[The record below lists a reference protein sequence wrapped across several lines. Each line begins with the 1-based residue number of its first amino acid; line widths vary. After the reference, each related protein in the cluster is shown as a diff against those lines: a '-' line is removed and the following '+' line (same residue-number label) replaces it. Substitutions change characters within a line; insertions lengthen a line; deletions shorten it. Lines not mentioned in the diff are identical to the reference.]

1 MDIAFSLRD
10 DGYLIW
16 EGRSTMSD
24 FDKHKDQICK
34 HKGLKQGNY
43 YIGFDI
49 GTNSVGW
56 AATNEKYELLKF
68 KSHKIWGSRLFKGAE
83 TAAETRMKRSL
94 RRRYKRRKFRLLL
107 LESLFAKEI
116 NEVDDTF
123 FMRLHESKYHLEDKT
138 NPVKYT
144 LFMDKDYT
152 DVDYYKEFPTI
163 YHLRHHLMTEGTK
176 DIRLLFLAIHHILKH
191 RGNFLYGK
199 KEFSLDG
206 EINEVVQATLSE
218 LGFGSIIENK
228 GILDSVVVL
237 LLDKGIVRRDKV
249 KQLESMIANGKKL
262 SSIDKKRLQAW
273 ANLIVGLKAK
283 LVELF
288 TEVDVDI
295 VEPDEKELR
304 IISLD
309 ELIYDDVRSA
319 YAEVWGDR
327 LGLVDQCKVLH
338 DSIILSDMVKPGQS
352 LSEAK
357 IETYAKHKND
367 LALLKGV
374 LKQDEKLYD
383 DMFKA
388 DLKEG
393 TNYVKYIK
401 KGVIGK
407 TTTTEKSFYSYVEK
421 VLKQL
426 PESLEIEKI
435 KEEIKE
441 KNFLPL
447 QRINKNGVVPYQ
459 LHKEELVRILD
470 KAKTNF
476 PFLSEVEDGLTVA
489 DKIISIL
496 EFKIPYYVGPLNP
509 AHSIENGGYAW
520 VVRKEAGQ
528 VLPWNFEQK
537 IDVQASAVKFIENLT
552 NKCTYLIDQDVLP
565 KYSLLYAEFSLLNE
579 LNNIR
584 INGKPLPVDVKQA
597 FIRDHFMSLQDTK
610 TATKK
615 VVAKYLVDNNYV
627 SQSPVITGMD
637 QQIATKLTSHRDMAR
652 ILGENFDYSMAEDII
667 RYITIFGESKDMLR
681 QVMKNNYGERLTEE
695 QIKKLGKLK
704 YVGWGRLSKRFLSD
718 IRGIK
723 KNDDDSE
730 EGTIIEHMRQGHE
743 NLMQLLS
750 SSYSFI
756 ENVQKYVKNVLGTK
770 EKSAFEMLEELS
782 LSPMVKRSV
791 WQTLRILDELVSI
804 RKELPKKIFVEV
816 TRTNKVDKKRNK
828 SRKAILVD
836 LYNQIKNDDI
846 NRLRNELNVLNEA
859 DLDSR
864 KLYLY
869 FTQLGRCM
877 YSGKRIDI
885 RDLVTGQYDK
895 DHIFPKSKTKDDSFD
910 NLVLVDKTINM
921 RKTDNYPID
930 ETIQKQSRDFWKML
944 LDKGLIS
951 QKKFERLIRIEPLTN
966 DELNQFINRQIVST
980 SQSIKAVTTL
990 LQQLYP
996 KTEIVFV
1003 KAENVS
1009 DFRRD
1014 YGFIK
1019 VRSVNHHHHAKD
1031 AYLNIVVG
1039 NVYHEKFTKDFLS
1052 FAKNKGVDRTYN
1064 LTKMYDER
1072 IFSGNNKDMII
1083 WDPKYSMETVTAMMK
1098 SNDVRITRRAVADKG
1113 KLFRKEGLKK
1123 ANVAIKS
1130 SDDKYL
1136 PIKETDCRVEE
1147 PGKYGGRSDI
1157 KIAEYVVLKT
1167 IDEKNKEKIE
1177 IFPVPVYLLNRDFSD
1192 QSICNLFVKYY
1203 KGKVA
1208 LKSIHVIY
1216 RGLYNGS
1223 LINFE
1228 GNRLFLGG
1236 RTKDEVYVDHAIPLL
1251 LDNDLNIYI
1260 KLLEKIQFKKDNKI
1274 LFDIN
1279 KIKTTYLDESV
1290 SVTLEKNLALYKK
1303 FMEKL
1308 SGSLFRKIPKDK
1320 LKLLKT
1326 TGYEEFKN
1334 LSLEDQ
1340 VFTLMKILNL
1350 ITNFTDNRNIDG
1362 LNINISR
1369 GTIGVNLTNKSS
1381 FSVITTSITGL
1392 YENEIK
1398 IK

>member
-1 MDIAFSLRD
+1 
-10 DGYLIW
+10 
-16 EGRSTMSD
+16 MSD

-43 YIGFDI
+43 YIGLDI

-56 AATNEKYELLKF
+56 AVTNEQYELLKF
-68 KSHKIWGSRLFKGAE
+68 KSHKMWGSRIYKSAD
-83 TAAETRMKRSL
+83 TATETRMKRSL

-107 LESLFAKEI
+107 LESLFSKEI
-116 NEVDDTF
+116 NAVDETF
-123 FMRLHESKYHLEDKT
+123 FMRLHESKYHVEDKT

-144 LFMDKDYT
+144 LFMDEHYT

-163 YHLRHHLMTEGTK
+163 YHLRYHLMTEGTK
-176 DIRLLFLAIHHILKH
+176 DIRLLFLAIHHILKY
-191 RGNFLYGK
+191 RGNFLHGK
-199 KEFSLDG
+199 KEFSVDG
-206 EINEVVQATLSE
+206 EINEVVKSTLLE
-218 LGFGSIIENK
+218 LGFETAVKENRV
-228 GILDSVVVL
+228 LSAVVDV
-237 LLDKGIVRRDKV
+237 LLDKSIVRKDKYKYIQEIICDGSKINSIYKKKITEWTNLV
-249 KQLESMIANGKKL
+249 LGLNSKLVDIFMEEGEELTESQEELQKISFDSVIYDEVRSNYKDAWGERIKIIDQCKMVHDIIIL
-262 SSIDKKRLQAW
+262 SSI
-273 ANLIVGLKAK
+273 
-283 LVELF
+283 
-288 TEVDVDI
+288 
-295 VEPDEKELR
+295 
-304 IISLD
+304 
-309 ELIYDDVRSA
+309 
-319 YAEVWGDR
+319 
-327 LGLVDQCKVLH
+327 
-338 DSIILSDMVKPGQS
+338 VKPGQS

-357 IETYAKHKND
+357 IEAYTKHKKD
-367 LALLKGV
+367 LILLKEL

-383 DMFKA
+383 DMFRS

-401 KGVIGK
+401 KGIIGK
-407 TTTTEKSFYSYVEK
+407 TTTTEKDFYSYVEK
-421 VLKQL
+421 VLKKL
-426 PESLEIEKI
+426 PESLEKR
-435 KEEIKE
+435 KVKNEIKG
-441 KNFLPL
+441 KSFLPL

-470 KAKTNF
+470 KAKVNF

-496 EFKIPYYVGPLNP
+496 EFRIPYYVGPLNP

-520 VVRKEAGQ
+520 VVRKEAGK

-537 IDVQASAVKFIENLT
+537 VDVQASAVKFIENLI

-565 KYSLLYAEFSLLNE
+565 KYSLLYEEFSLLNE

-584 INGKPLPVDVKQA
+584 IDGKLLPTDVKSA
-597 FIRDHFMSLQDTK
+597 FIRDHFMSLRDSK

-615 VVAKYLVDNNYV
+615 VVAKYLLDNNYL
-627 SQSPVITGMD
+627 SQSPIITGMD
-637 QQIATKLTSHRDMAR
+637 QQIATKLISHRDMTR
-652 ILGENFDYSMAEDII
+652 ILGENFDCTMAEDII

-681 QVMKNNYGERLTEE
+681 QVLKNQYGERLTEE

-723 KNDDDSE
+723 KNDDDAE

-756 ENVQKYVKNVLGTK
+756 DGIQKYVKNVLGIK

-816 TRTNKVDKKRNK
+816 TRTNRADKKRTK
-828 SRKAILVD
+828 SRKSILDELYKDIKEEFADTLREELAI
-836 LYNQIKNDDI
+836 Q
-846 NRLRNELNVLNEA
+846 NEA
-859 DLDSR
+859 DLDNR
-864 KLYLY
+864 HLYLY

-885 RDLVTGQYDK
+885 RELGTSKYDK
-895 DHIFPKSKTKDDSFD
+895 DHIFPQSKTKDDSLD
-910 NLVLVDKTINM
+910 NLVLVDRTMNIE
-921 RKTDNYPID
+921 KTDIFPID
-930 ETIQKQSRDFWKML
+930 KEIRNQQSNFWKML
-944 LDKGLIS
+944 LDKGFIS
-951 QKKFERLIRIEPLTN
+951 QKKYERLTRNDDLSD

-980 SQSIKAVTTL
+980 NQSVKAVTTL

-1019 VRSVNHHHHAKD
+1019 VRSVNYHHHAKD

-1052 FAKNKGVDRTYN
+1052 FAKNKGVNRTYN
-1064 LTKMYDER
+1064 LTRMYDER
-1072 IFSGNNKDMII
+1072 ISSSSNKELII
-1083 WDPKYSMETVTAMMK
+1083 WDPKSSIKTVMEMMK

-1113 KLFRKEGLKK
+1113 KLFGKEGLKK

-1136 PIKETDCRVEE
+1136 PIKETDSKLRSI
-1147 PGKYGGRSDI
+1147 GKYGGRTDI
-1157 KIAEYVVLKT
+1157 KIAEYVVLKI
-1167 IDEKNKEKIE
+1167 IDAKNKEYIK
-1177 IFPVPVYLLNRDFSD
+1177 IFPVPVYLSNRDCSNE
-1192 QSICNLFVKYY
+1192 SICKYY
-1203 KGKVA
+1203 IKQHGEKNP
-1208 LKSIHVIY
+1208 LKCVNAIY
-1216 RGLYNGS
+1216 RGLYNGT

-1228 GNRLFLGG
+1228 GYKLYLGG
-1236 RTKDEVYVDHAIPLL
+1236 SKTTQIYVDNAVPLL
-1251 LDNDLNIYI
+1251 FDNDIYVYI
-1260 KLLEKIQFKKDNKI
+1260 KLLEKIQFKY
-1274 LFDIN
+1274 IN
-1279 KIKTTYLDESV
+1279 RIPFNIESIKTTYLGEDIR
-1290 SVTLEKNLALYKK
+1290 VTLEQNILLYKML
-1303 FMEKL
+1303 MEKL
-1308 SGSLFRKIPKDK
+1308 TSSVFWDIPKDK
-1320 LKLLKT
+1320 LNLLNT
-1326 TGYEEFKN
+1326 TGYEEFKD
-1334 LSLEDQ
+1334 LSLEEQ
-1340 VFTLMKILNL
+1340 AITLMKILNL
-1350 ITNFTDNRNIDG
+1350 ITNFIDKRNIDG

>member
-1 MDIAFSLRD
+1 MDIAFALCD

-68 KSHKIWGSRLFKGAE
+68 KSHKMWGSRLFKGAE
-83 TAAETRMKRSL
+83 TATETRMKRSL

-107 LESLFAKEI
+107 LEALFAKEI
-116 NEVDDTF
+116 NAVDDTF

-138 NPVKYT
+138 NPMKYT
-144 LFMDKDYT
+144 LFMDKGYT

-176 DIRLLFLAIHHILKH
+176 DVRLLFLAIHHILKY

-199 KEFSLDG
+199 KEFSVGG
-206 EINEVVQATLSE
+206 EINEVVKSTLSE
-218 LGFGSIIENK
+218 LGFATAIEENRILSAVGEILLDKSIVRKDKEKYILEIICDGNK
-228 GILDSVVVL
+228 INSISKKKIKEWTKLVLGLNSKLVDIFLEKDEELTELQEEFQKITLDSV
-237 LLDKGIVRRDKV
+237 
-249 KQLESMIANGKKL
+249 
-262 SSIDKKRLQAW
+262 
-273 ANLIVGLKAK
+273 
-283 LVELF
+283 
-288 TEVDVDI
+288 
-295 VEPDEKELR
+295 
-304 IISLD
+304 
-309 ELIYDDVRSA
+309 IYDEVRSNYKDA
-319 YAEVWGDR
+319 WGEHIKII
-327 LGLVDQCKVLH
+327 DQCKMIY
-338 DSIILSDMVKPGQS
+338 DSIILSSIVKPGQS

-357 IETYAKHKND
+357 IETYTKHKKD
-367 LALLKGV
+367 LALLKEV
-374 LKQDEKLYD
+374 LKQDEQLYD

-388 DLKEG
+388 DLNEG

-401 KGVIGK
+401 KGVNGK
-407 TTTTEKSFYSYVEK
+407 TTITEKDFYSYVEK

-426 PESLEIEKI
+426 PESLEKEKI
-435 KEEIKE
+435 KEDIKE

-447 QRINKNGVVPYQ
+447 QRMNKNGLIPYQ

-470 KAKTNF
+470 KAKANF
-476 PFLSEVEDGLTVA
+476 PFLSEIEDGLTVE

-509 AHSIENGGYAW
+509 AHSIEKGGFAW

-528 VLPWNFEQK
+528 VLPWNFEEK
-537 IDVQASAVKFIENLT
+537 IDVQSSAVKFIENLT

-584 INGKPLPVDVKQA
+584 VDGKPLPAEVKQA
-597 FIRDHFMSLQDTK
+597 FIRDYFMSLQDSK

-615 VVAKYLVDNNYV
+615 VVAKYLVDNNYL
-627 SQSPVITGMD
+627 SQLPIITGMD
-637 QQIATKLTSHRDMAR
+637 QQIATKLTSHRDMVR

-667 RYITIFGESKDMLR
+667 RYITIFGESKDMLH
-681 QVMKNNYGERLTEE
+681 QVLKNHYGERLTEE
-695 QIKKLGKLK
+695 QIKKLEKLK
-704 YVGWGRLSKRFLSD
+704 YAGWGRLSKRFLNE
-718 IRGIK
+718 IKGIK

-730 EGTIIEHMRQGHE
+730 EGSIIEHMRQGQE

-750 SSYSFI
+750 SSYTFI
-756 ENVQKYVKNVLGTK
+756 ENVQTYVKNVLGTK

-816 TRTNKVDKKRNK
+816 TRTNRADKKRTK
-828 SRKAILVD
+828 SRKKVLTELYEEIKEDFADSLREELAI
-836 LYNQIKNDDI
+836 Q
-846 NRLRNELNVLNEA
+846 NEA
-859 DLDSR
+859 DLDNR
-864 KLYLY
+864 HLYLY

-885 RDLVTGQYDK
+885 RELGTSKYDK
-895 DHIFPKSKTKDDSFD
+895 DHIFPQSKTKDDSLD
-910 NLVLVDKTINM
+910 NLVLVDRTLNVS
-921 RKTDNYPID
+921 KTDVFPID
-930 ETIQKQSRDFWKML
+930 KEIRNKQCNFWKML
-944 LDKGLIS
+944 LDKGFIS
-951 QKKFERLIRIEPLTN
+951 QKKYERLTRN
-966 DELNQFINRQIVST
+966 DELSDGELNQFINRQIVST
-980 SQSIKAVTTL
+980 NQSVKAVTTL

-1014 YGFIK
+1014 FGFIK

-1039 NVYHEKFTKDFLS
+1039 NVHHEKFTKDFLS

-1072 IFSGNNKDMII
+1072 IFSSNNKDTII
-1083 WDPKYSMETVTAMMK
+1083 WEPKISIGTVSTMMK
-1098 SNDVRITRRAVADKG
+1098 SNDVRITRRTVADKG
-1113 KLFRKEGLKK
+1113 GLFRKEGLKK

-1130 SDDKYL
+1130 SEDKYL
-1136 PIKETDCRVEE
+1136 PIKETDSKLRDL
-1147 PGKYGGRSDI
+1147 GKYGGKTDI
-1157 KIAEYVVLKT
+1157 KIAEYVILK
-1167 IDEKNKEKIE
+1167 IVDEKNKEKLE

-1192 QSICNLFVKYY
+1192 QSICDLYIKYY
-1203 KGKVA
+1203 KGRVA

-1274 LFDIN
+1274 PFDIN
-1279 KIKTTYLDESV
+1279 
-1290 SVTLEKNLALYKK
+1290 
-1303 FMEKL
+1303 L
-1308 SGSLFRKIPKDK
+1308 SR
-1320 LKLLKT
+1320 
-1326 TGYEEFKN
+1326 
-1334 LSLEDQ
+1334 
-1340 VFTLMKILNL
+1340 
-1350 ITNFTDNRNIDG
+1350 
-1362 LNINISR
+1362 
-1369 GTIGVNLTNKSS
+1369 
-1381 FSVITTSITGL
+1381 
-1392 YENEIK
+1392 
-1398 IK
+1398 

>member
-1 MDIAFSLRD
+1 
-10 DGYLIW
+10 
-16 EGRSTMSD
+16 MSN

-34 HKGLKQGNY
+34 HKGLKQGDY
-43 YIGFDI
+43 YIGLDI

-56 AATNEKYELLKF
+56 AATNAQYELLKF
-68 KSHKIWGSRLFKGAE
+68 KSHKMWGSRIYKSADTAE
-83 TAAETRMKRSL
+83 ETRMKRSL

-116 NEVDDTF
+116 NAVDETF
-123 FMRLHESKYHLEDKT
+123 FIRLHESKYHLEDKT
-138 NPVKYT
+138 NPMKYV
-144 LFMDKDYT
+144 LFMDKGYT
-152 DVDYYKEFPTI
+152 DVDYYNQFPTI

-176 DIRLLFLAIHHILKH
+176 DVRLLFLAIHHILKY

-199 KEFSLDG
+199 KEFSVDG
-206 EINEVVQATLSE
+206 EINEVVKSALSE
-218 LGFGSIIENK
+218 LGFAAAVEENRILSAVVEILLDKSIVRKDKEKYILEIICDGNK
-228 GILDSVVVL
+228 INSTSKKKIKEWTKVVLGKSAKLVDIFLEEDEELTESQEELQKIALDSVVY
-237 LLDKGIVRRDKV
+237 
-249 KQLESMIANGKKL
+249 
-262 SSIDKKRLQAW
+262 
-273 ANLIVGLKAK
+273 
-283 LVELF
+283 
-288 TEVDVDI
+288 
-295 VEPDEKELR
+295 DE
-304 IISLD
+304 
-309 ELIYDDVRSA
+309 VRSNYKDA
-319 YAEVWGDR
+319 WGER
-327 LGLVDQCKVLH
+327 IKIIDQCKMIY
-338 DSIILSDMVKPGQS
+338 DSIILNFIVKPGQS

-357 IETYAKHKND
+357 IETYTKHKND
-367 LALLKGV
+367 LALLKDV
-374 LKQDEKLYD
+374 LKQDNKLYN

-388 DLKEG
+388 DLEKG

-401 KGVIGK
+401 KGVIGN
-407 TTTTEKSFYSYVEK
+407 TTTTEKAFYSYVEK

-470 KAKTNF
+470 KASTNF
-476 PFLSEVEDGLTVA
+476 PFLNEVEDGLTVA

-496 EFKIPYYVGPLNP
+496 EFRIPYYVGPLNP
-509 AHSIENGGYAW
+509 AHSIENGGFAW

-528 VLPWNFEQK
+528 VLPWNFEEK

-584 INGKPLPVDVKQA
+584 VDGKPLPAEVKQA
-597 FIRDHFMSLQDTK
+597 FIRDHFMSLQDSK

-615 VVAKYLVDNNYV
+615 VVAKYLVDNNYL
-627 SQSPVITGMD
+627 SQLPIITGMD
-637 QQIATKLTSHRDMAR
+637 QQIATKLTSHRDMTR
-652 ILGENFDYSMAEDII
+652 ILGENFDSIMAEDII

-750 SSYSFI
+750 SSYSFV

-828 SRKAILVD
+828 SRKALLVD

-885 RDLVTGQYDK
+885 GDLVTGQYDK

-1039 NVYHEKFTKDFLS
+1039 NVHHEKFTKDFLS

-1072 IFSGNNKDMII
+1072 ISSGNNKDMII

-1136 PIKETDCRVEE
+1136 PIKETDCKLEE
-1147 PGKYGGRSDI
+1147 LGKYGGRSDI

-1274 LFDIN
+1274 PFDIN

>member
-1 MDIAFSLRD
+1 
-10 DGYLIW
+10 
-16 EGRSTMSD
+16 MSN

-68 KSHKIWGSRLFKGAE
+68 KSHKMWGSRLFKGAE

-116 NEVDDTF
+116 NAVDDTF

-138 NPVKYT
+138 NPLKYT

-163 YHLRHHLMTEGTK
+163 YHLRYRLMTEGTK
-176 DIRLLFLAIHHILKH
+176 DIRLLFLAIHHILKY

-199 KEFSLDG
+199 KEFSVDG
-206 EINEVVQATLSE
+206 EINEVVETTLSE

-228 GILDSVVVL
+228 GILDSVVAL

-249 KQLESMIANGKKL
+249 KQLESMIANGKNL

-288 TEVDVDI
+288 TEVDVDV

-304 IISLD
+304 TISLD

-327 LGLVDQCKVLH
+327 FDLVDQCKVLH

-357 IETYAKHKND
+357 IETYTKHKND
-367 LALLKGV
+367 LALFKEV

-407 TTTTEKSFYSYVEK
+407 TTTTEKAFYSYVEK

-426 PESLEIEKI
+426 PESLEIEKM

-476 PFLSEVEDGLTVA
+476 PFLSEVEDGLTVV

-509 AHSIENGGYAW
+509 AHSIEKGGFAW

-528 VLPWNFEQK
+528 VLPWNFEEK

-584 INGKPLPVDVKQA
+584 VDGKPLPAEVKQA
-597 FIRDHFMSLQDTK
+597 FIRDHFVSLQDSK

-615 VVAKYLVDNNYV
+615 VVAKYLVDNNYL
-627 SQSPVITGMD
+627 SQLPIITGMD
-637 QQIATKLTSHRDMAR
+637 QQIATKLTSHRDMMR
-652 ILGENFDYSMAEDII
+652 ILGENFDSIMAEDII
-667 RYITIFGESKDMLR
+667 RYITIFGESKDMLH
-681 QVMKNNYGERLTEE
+681 QVLKNHYGERLTEE

-704 YVGWGRLSKRFLSD
+704 YVGWGRLSKRFLSE
-718 IRGIK
+718 IKGIK
-723 KNDDDSE
+723 KNDDDAE
-730 EGTIIEHMRQGHE
+730 EGSIIEHMRQGQE

-750 SSYSFI
+750 SSYTFI
-756 ENVQKYVKNVLGTK
+756 ENVQVYVKNVLGTK

-816 TRTNKVDKKRNK
+816 TRTNRADKKWTK
-828 SRKAILVD
+828 SRKKVLTELYEEIKEDFADSLRGELAI
-836 LYNQIKNDDI
+836 Q
-846 NRLRNELNVLNEA
+846 NEA
-859 DLDSR
+859 DLDNR
-864 KLYLY
+864 HLYLY

-885 RDLVTGQYDK
+885 RELGTSKYDK
-895 DHIFPKSKTKDDSFD
+895 DHIFPQSKTKDDSLD
-910 NLVLVDKTINM
+910 NLVLVDRTLNVS
-921 RKTDNYPID
+921 KTDVFPID
-930 ETIQKQSRDFWKML
+930 KEIRNKQCNFWKML
-944 LDKGLIS
+944 LDKGFIS
-951 QKKFERLIRIEPLTN
+951 QKKYERLTRNDELSG

-980 SQSIKAVTTL
+980 NQSVKAVTTL

-1014 YGFIK
+1014 FGFIK

-1039 NVYHEKFTKDFLS
+1039 NVYHEKFTKDFLV
-1052 FAKNKGVDRTYN
+1052 FAKNKGVNRTYN
-1064 LTKMYDER
+1064 LTRMYDER
-1072 IFSGNNKDMII
+1072 IFSSNNKDTII
-1083 WDPKYSMETVTAMMK
+1083 WDPKISIETVSTMMK

-1130 SDDKYL
+1130 SEDKYL
-1136 PIKETDCRVEE
+1136 PIKEIDSKLRDL
-1147 PGKYGGRSDI
+1147 GKYGGKTDI
-1157 KIAEYVVLKT
+1157 KIAEYVVLKI
-1167 IDEKNKEKIE
+1167 IDAKDKEFIE
-1177 IFPVPVYLLNRDFSD
+1177 IFPVPVYLSNKDCSSK
-1192 QSICNLFVKYY
+1192 SICDLFVEQH
-1203 KGKVA
+1203 KGRVA
-1208 LKSIHVIY
+1208 LKTVIMLY
-1216 RGLYNGS
+1216 RGLYNGT
-1223 LINFE
+1223 LVNVD
-1228 GNRLFLGG
+1228 GVKVYLGG
-1236 RTKDEVYVDHAIPLL
+1236 KTNRKIYISNAVPLI
-1251 LDNDLNIYI
+1251 LDNELNVYI
-1260 KLLEKIQFKKDNKI
+1260 KLLEKIKHKIDNKNP
-1274 LFDIN
+1274 FN
-1279 KIKTTYLDESV
+1279 VNTIKTTYLNNEVKIDG
-1290 SVTLEKNLALYKK
+1290 EKNFSLYKNLI
-1303 FMEKL
+1303 EKL
-1308 SGSLFRKIPKDK
+1308 STLLFWEIPKDK
-1320 LKLLKT
+1320 FEVLQNLKR
-1326 TGYEEFKN
+1326 EEFLN
-1334 LSLEDQ
+1334 LSLEKQ
-1340 VFTLMKILNL
+1340 VLALMDLLNVL
-1350 ITNFTDNRNIDG
+1350 TSSDENRNITA
-1362 LNINISR
+1362 LNIQIAR
-1369 GTIGVNLTNKSS
+1369 GTIGVDITKKNK

-1392 YENEIK
+1392 YEHEIK